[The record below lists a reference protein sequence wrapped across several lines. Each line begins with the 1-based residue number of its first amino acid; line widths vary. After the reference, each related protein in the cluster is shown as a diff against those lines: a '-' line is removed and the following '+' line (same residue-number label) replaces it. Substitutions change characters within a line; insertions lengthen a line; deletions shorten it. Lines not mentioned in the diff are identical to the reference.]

1 MIHFLRIYPPAIED
15 LISFILGLEWSRIEP
30 FTQQI
35 TPMSIR
41 PGLKILLRGL
51 SPNRWWSLVDN
62 ISYKGESWTNS
73 S

>member
-1 MIHFLRIYPPAIED
+1 MIHFLRIYPSALED
-15 LISFILGLEWSRIEP
+15 ISSFILDLEWSRIDP
-30 FTQQI
+30 FTQQV

-41 PGLKILLRGL
+41 SGLKIPLMGL

-62 ISYKGESWTNS
+62 ISYKGESWMNS